1 LSFIKHP
8 WMVSTLSNTL
18 SLTHAAMGCGP
29 I

>member
-1 LSFIKHP
+1 
-8 WMVSTLSNTL
+8 MVSTLSNTL